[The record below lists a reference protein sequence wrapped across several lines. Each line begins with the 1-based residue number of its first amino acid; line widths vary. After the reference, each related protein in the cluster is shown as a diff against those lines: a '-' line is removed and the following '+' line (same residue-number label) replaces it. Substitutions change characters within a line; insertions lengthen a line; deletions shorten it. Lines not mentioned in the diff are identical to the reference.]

1 MSELPVLLFVD
12 DEERI
17 LRSLRMLF
25 RGRAEI
31 LCTTRGQQAIDWIR
45 SRTVHVVV
53 SDQRMPGMTGVALL
67 REVARHSPRT
77 MRILLTGYAD
87 IDAVTASVNEGEI
100 FRFVEKPW
108 DSEKLVAS
116 VMRAAAIAR
125 QELAFTHAGARN
137 AAVPIA
143 ISALAIARALV
154 LDPSHEVSR
163 LVRDIVPESIE
174 VTLAQT
180 IEDALGELLA
190 RDYAVIVAVLSSDAG
205 DIIEAIKQLK
215 KLRPATLV
223 IAISPLK
230 DSRLTISL
238 INEGQI
244 FRFLL
249 APPGRELLR
258 RCLVSAFERNLQLRS
273 TPELAARHE
282 VEVSRAPQASISG
295 RLLDYWRR
303 LREGVARQ

>member
-1 MSELPVLLFVD
+1 MNDLPVVVFVD

-25 RGRAEI
+25 RGKAEI
-31 LCTTRGQQAIDWIR
+31 LCTTRGQEAIDWIR

-87 IDAVTASVNEGEI
+87 MDAVAASVNDGEI

-108 DSEKLVAS
+108 DGEKLVAS
-116 VMRAAAIAR
+116 VMRAADIAR
-125 QELAFTHAGARN
+125 KELALALSETRSSTAAMAIN
-137 AAVPIA
+137 APK
-143 ISALAIARALV
+143 LAHALV
-154 LDPSHEVSR
+154 LDPAQQVFR

-174 VTLAQT
+174 VTLAPT
-180 IEDALGELLA
+180 IEAALGELLA
-190 RDYAVIVAVLSSDAG
+190 RDFAVIVAVLSSDAG
-205 DIIEAIKQLK
+205 DIVDAIKQLK

-223 IAISPLK
+223 IAISPLQ

-258 RCLVSAFERNLQLRS
+258 RCLVSAFERHAQLRS
-273 TPELAARHE
+273 TPDLAMRHE
-282 VEVSRAPQASISG
+282 VEESRTPPASISG

>member
-1 MSELPVLLFVD
+1 MSNLPTVLFVD

-25 RGRAEI
+25 RGKAEI
-31 LCTTRGQQAIDWIR
+31 LCTTRGEEAIDWIR
-45 SRTVHVVV
+45 SRTVHVIV

-87 IDAVTASVNEGEI
+87 MDAVAASVNEGEI

-108 DSEKLVAS
+108 DGEKLIAT
-116 VMRAAAIAR
+116 VMRAAEITGKELALGRGLAASPAAPVAIAAPT
-125 QELAFTHAGARN
+125 L
-137 AAVPIA
+137 V
-143 ISALAIARALV
+143 RALV
-154 LDPSHEVSR
+154 LDPTREVSR

-174 VTLAQT
+174 VTAAPT
-180 IEDALGELLA
+180 IEAALGEMLA
-190 RDYAVIVAVLSSDAG
+190 RDHAVMVAVLASDVG
-205 DIIEAIKQLK
+205 DIVEAIKQLK

-258 RCLVSAFERNLQLRS
+258 RCLVSAFERHLQLRR
-273 TPELAARHE
+273 TPALAMRHE
-282 VEVSRAPQASISG
+282 VEESRTPQGSISG

>member
-1 MSELPVLLFVD
+1 MNDMPVVIFVD

-25 RGRAEI
+25 RGQAEI
-31 LCTTRGQQAIDWIR
+31 LCTTRGQEAVEWTR

-87 IDAVTASVNEGEI
+87 MDAVAASVNEGEI

-108 DSEKLVAS
+108 DGAKLVDS
-116 VMRAAAIAR
+116 VMRAATIAR
-125 QELAFTHAGARN
+125 EELALAHAQAHS
-137 AAVPIA
+137 ATAPIA
-143 ISALAIARALV
+143 ISAPRLARALV
-154 LDPSHEVSR
+154 LDPSQKVSR

-174 VTLAQT
+174 ATAAQT
-180 IEDALGELLA
+180 IEAALGELVA

-205 DIIEAIKQLK
+205 DTVEAIKQLK

-258 RCLVSAFERNLQLRS
+258 RCLVSAFERHLQLRS
-273 TPELAARHE
+273 TPRLAMRHE
-282 VEVSRAPQASISG
+282 VEESRTAQASISG

>member
-1 MSELPVLLFVD
+1 MSDLPTLLFVD

-31 LCTTRGQQAIDWIR
+31 LCTTRGQEAIDWIR

-87 IDAVTASVNEGEI
+87 MDAVSASVNEGEI

-108 DSEKLVAS
+108 DGEKLVAS

-125 QELAFTHAGARN
+125 KEFALAHAGTSAG
-137 AAVPIA
+137 ALPIA
-143 ISALAIARALV
+143 ISAPTVARALV
-154 LDPSHEVSR
+154 LDASQAVSR
-163 LVRDIVPESIE
+163 LVCEIVPESIQ
-174 VTLAQT
+174 VTSALT
-180 IEDALGELLA
+180 IEAALDELLV
-190 RDYAVIVAVLSSDAG
+190 RDYAVILAVLSSDGG
-205 DIIEAIKQLK
+205 DIVEAIKQLK

-223 IAISPLK
+223 IAISPLQ

-258 RCLVSAFERNLQLRS
+258 RCLVSAFERHAQLRS
-273 TPELAARHE
+273 APDLRTRHE
-282 VEVSRAPQASISG
+282 VEESRTPQASISG

-303 LREGVARQ
+303 LREGARL